1 LTTCNQCH
9 AYQMHDPAEVHPESP
24 TPMPP
29 DTLAAVEA
37 LPVLEEP
44 QAVNPLGFTT
54 LTGLI
59 GLAAGIVL
67 APWLERWTRRK
78 K

>member
-1 LTTCNQCH
+1 
-9 AYQMHDPAEVHPESP
+9 MHDPKEVHPESP
-24 TPMPP
+24 TPLPP
-29 DTLAAVEA
+29 DALAAVET
-37 LPVLEEP
+37 LPVQEEP

-59 GLAAGIVL
+59 GLAVGIVL
-67 APWLERWTRRK
+67 APWLERLTRRK